1 MIKITFYI
9 TLPTVDS
16 MSELDKTQLSTLGA
30 WMDGG
35 TIKRFF
41 FSIKEKE
48 QVWGKY
54 AVLHIRHAKYKVPTK
69 QSGVHFQQVIKNKCE
84 SLSGKVGKE
93 FRNLEKHLHVCR
105 TEILGVTETMT

>member
-48 QVWGKY
+48 QV
-54 AVLHIRHAKYKVPTK
+54 
-69 QSGVHFQQVIKNKCE
+69 
-84 SLSGKVGKE
+84 
-93 FRNLEKHLHVCR
+93 
-105 TEILGVTETMT
+105 